1 MSISRD
7 VDRVLT
13 APEPQRGETSPTL
26 AAPLLILAAALRIA
40 VDNVAVFSR
49 ADETVYLI
57 YAKAL
62 AAGRGYPSIIRMFLD
77 DRGMWVLPNPLR
89 WSYLGAAALATR
101 IGGDTTPH
109 ALAMLS
115 TLAGIVAVAL
125 TYVLGRDLFGENVAL
140 IATALA
146 ATSPLQLALGRR
158 ALADEFFCAAV
169 LASLVTMHRYFRS
182 ATPRSQTAWLAAW
195 IATTTIA
202 IAAKEQ
208 FLFLYPLLIACW
220 WMTTRVLHV
229 RDVVAWALPPAL
241 FFAVF
246 CILARDV
253 TSFFRIAHII
263 TSAMTAPYAE
273 QYQSGPPHRL
283 LIDSMAVAP
292 VVTILFLA
300 AIVMFALRPGEWSR
314 RARLLAFLAGGMIA
328 VHALLPSQ
336 NLRYIVCAD
345 PVVRL
350 AVAAFLAFELRDR
363 PRIAVALLAGNAL
376 VELLLFQQIFVTA
389 AVYDPVTQE
398 LLHALK
404 MLP

>member
-7 VDRVLT
+7 VDGVLT
-13 APEPQRGETSPTL
+13 APAPQRGETSPTL

-40 VDNVAVFSR
+40 VDNVTAFSR

-57 YAKAL
+57 YARAL
-62 AAGRGYPSIIRMFLD
+62 ASGSGYPSLIRMFTG

-101 IGGDTTPH
+101 IAGDTTPH

-125 TYVLGRDLFGENVAL
+125 TYALGRDLFGEKVAL
-140 IATALA
+140 IATTLA

-158 ALADEFFCAAV
+158 ALADEFLCAAV

-182 ATPRSQTAWLAAW
+182 TAPRSQAAWLAAW
-195 IATTTIA
+195 ITTTTVA

-208 FLFLYPLLIACW
+208 FLFLYPLLIVYW
-220 WMTTRVLHV
+220 WMTTRAWRW
-229 RDVVAWALPPAL
+229 RDVLAWTLPPAL

-246 CILARDV
+246 CILARDF
-253 TSFFRIAHII
+253 TSFFRITRII

-273 QYQSGPPHRL
+273 QFQSGPPHRL

-292 VVTILFLA
+292 IVTILFLA
-300 AIVMFALRPGEWSR
+300 AIVMFALRMKEWSR
-314 RARLLAFLAGGMIA
+314 EARLVAFLGGGMIA
-328 VHALLPSQ
+328 LHALLPSQ
-336 NLRYIVCAD
+336 NLRYVVCAD

-350 AVAAFLAFELRDR
+350 TVAAFLAFELRGR
-363 PRIAVALLAGNAL
+363 PRIAVGLLAINAL
-376 VELLLFQQIFVTA
+376 IELLLFHRIFVTA

>member
-1 MSISRD
+1 
-7 VDRVLT
+7 T
-13 APEPQRGETSPTL
+13 EPQRGETSPTL

-40 VDNVAVFSR
+40 VNNVTAFSR
-49 ADETVYLI
+49 ADETVYLL
-57 YAKAL
+57 YARAL
-62 AAGRGYPSIIRMFLD
+62 SAGSGFPSIIRMFAG

-101 IGGDTTPH
+101 IGGDATPH

-115 TLAGIVAVAL
+115 TLAGIASVAL
-125 TYVLGRDLFGENVAL
+125 TYLFGRQLFDEKIAL
-140 IATALA
+140 IATTLA

-169 LASLVTMHRYFRS
+169 LASLAAMHRYFRS
-182 ATPRSQTAWLAAW
+182 ATPRGRAAWLAAW
-195 IATTTIA
+195 IAMTTIA

-208 FLFLYPLLIACW
+208 MLFLYPVLVAYW
-220 WMTTRVLHV
+220 WMTTRVLRW
-229 RDVVAWALPPAL
+229 RDVLAWAAPPAL

-246 CILARDV
+246 CALARDV
-253 TSFFRIAHII
+253 TSFFRITQII
-263 TSAMTAPYAE
+263 TGAMRAPYAE

-283 LIDSMAVAP
+283 LIDSMAIAP
-292 VVTILFLA
+292 VVTTLFLA
-300 AIVMFALRPGEWSR
+300 AIVMFALRIGEWSR
-314 RARLLAFLAGGMIA
+314 ETRLLGFLGTGMIA
-328 VHALLPSQ
+328 VYALLPSQ

-345 PVVRL
+345 PAVRL
-350 AVAAFLAFELRDR
+350 TVAAFLAFELRGR
-363 PRIAVALLAGNAL
+363 PRIAVALLAINAL
-376 VELLLFQQIFVTA
+376 IELQIFHQIFVTA

>member
-1 MSISRD
+1 
-7 VDRVLT
+7 VDGVLT
-13 APEPQRGETSPTL
+13 EPQRGETFPTL
-26 AAPLLILAAALRIA
+26 AAPLLILAAALRVA
-40 VDNVAVFSR
+40 VDNVTAFSR
-49 ADETVYLI
+49 ADETVYLL

-62 AAGRGYPSIIRMFLD
+62 AAGNGYPSIVRMFID
-77 DRGMWVLPNPLR
+77 DRGMWILPNPLR
-89 WSYLGAAALATR
+89 WSYLGAATLAFR
-101 IGGDTTPH
+101 VGGDATPH

-125 TYVLGRDLFGENVAL
+125 TYVLGRELLSEQGAL
-140 IATALA
+140 IATMFA

-169 LASLVTMHRYFRS
+169 LASLVTMHRYFR
-182 ATPRSQTAWLAAW
+182 ATAPRSQTAWLAAW
-195 IATTTIA
+195 IATTTVA

-208 FLFLYPLLIACW
+208 FLFLYPVLIAYW
-220 WMTTRVLHV
+220 WMTTRVLRR
-229 RDVVAWALPPAL
+229 RDVLAWAMPPAL

-246 CILARDV
+246 CALARDV
-253 TSFFRIAHII
+253 TSFFRITHII
-263 TSAMTAPYAE
+263 TNAMTAPYAE

-300 AIVMFALRPGEWSR
+300 AIVTFALRMKEWPR
-314 RARLLAFLAGGMIA
+314 EVRLLAFLAAGMIA

-350 AVAAFLAFELRDR
+350 TVAAFLAFELRGR
-363 PRIAVALLAGNAL
+363 PRIAVALLAVNAL
-376 VELLLFQQIFVTA
+376 IELQLFHRIFVTA

-404 MLP
+404 MVP

>member
-1 MSISRD
+1 

-13 APEPQRGETSPTL
+13 ESQRGETSPTL

-40 VDNVAVFSR
+40 VNNVSAFSR
-49 ADETVYLI
+49 ADETVYLV

-62 AAGRGYPSIIRMFLD
+62 AAGSGYPSLIRMFIE

-101 IGGDTTPH
+101 ISGDATPH
-109 ALAMLS
+109 ALATLS

-125 TYVLGRDLFGENVAL
+125 TYILSRELFGENVAL
-140 IATALA
+140 IATTLV

-182 ATPRSQTAWLAAW
+182 ATPRARAAWLAAW

-202 IAAKEQ
+202 IASKEQ
-208 FLFLYPLLIACW
+208 FLFLYPVLIAYW
-220 WMTTRVLHV
+220 WMTIRTPRW
-229 RDVVAWALPPAL
+229 RDILAWTLPPAL

-246 CILARDV
+246 CALARDF
-253 TSFFRIAHII
+253 TSFFHITHII

-292 VVTILFLA
+292 IVTMLFFA
-300 AIVMFALRPGEWSR
+300 AIVTLALRMKEWSR
-314 RARLLAFLAGGMIA
+314 DVRLLAFLAAGMIA
-328 VHALLPSQ
+328 IHALLPSQ

-345 PVVRL
+345 PLVRL
-350 AVAAFLAFELRDR
+350 TVAAFLAFELRDR
-363 PRIAVALLAGNAL
+363 PRIAIALLVVNAL
-376 VELLLFQQIFVTA
+376 IELLLFHRIFVTA

>member
-1 MSISRD
+1 MTGSRSN

-13 APEPQRGETSPTL
+13 AQEPQRGETSPTL

-40 VDNVAVFSR
+40 VDNVTTFSR
-49 ADETVYLI
+49 ADETVYFL

-62 AAGRGYPSIIRMFLD
+62 AARSGYPSVIRMFAG

-89 WSYLGAAALATR
+89 WSYLGAATLAIR
-101 IGGDTTPH
+101 AGGDTLHT
-109 ALAMLS
+109 LATLS

-125 TYVLGRDLFGENVAL
+125 TYILGRQLFSEKVAL
-140 IATALA
+140 IATALM

-158 ALADEFFCAAV
+158 ALADELFCAAV

-182 ATPRSQTAWLAAW
+182 AAPHSRAAWLTAW
-195 IATTTIA
+195 IVTTTTA

-208 FLFLYPLLIACW
+208 LLFLYPVLIAYW
-220 WMTTRVLHV
+220 WMTTRQLRW
-229 RDVVAWALPPAL
+229 RDVAAWALPPVC

-246 CILARDV
+246 CVLARD
-253 TSFFRIAHII
+253 TSSFFRITQII
-263 TSAMTAPYAE
+263 MSVMRAPYAQ

-292 VVTILFLA
+292 VVTIVFLA
-300 AIVMFALRPGEWSR
+300 AIVMFALRVSDWSR
-314 RARLLAFLAGGMIA
+314 DVRLLGFLGAGMIA
-328 VHALLPSQ
+328 VHAFLPSQ

-350 AVAAFLAFELRDR
+350 SVAAFLGFELRDR
-363 PRIAVALLAGNAL
+363 PRIAIALLVVNAII
-376 VELLLFQQIFVTA
+376 ELQLFHQIFVTG
-389 AVYDPVTQE
+389 AVYDPVTQD